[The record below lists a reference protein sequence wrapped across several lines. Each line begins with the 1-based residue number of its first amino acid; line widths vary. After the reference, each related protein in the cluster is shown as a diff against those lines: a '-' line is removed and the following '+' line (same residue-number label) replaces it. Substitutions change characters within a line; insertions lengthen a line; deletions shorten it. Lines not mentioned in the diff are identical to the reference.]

1 MKNLTVGKDLDPAI
15 SNENITIV
23 SDDYSKLVIEKM
35 TKQVEDRL
43 VSLKAFSPLLLT
55 IITSLLAYLMTQSF
69 PNDLS
74 WFIFIIVG
82 YLLICLASIFMAYFP
97 KKYYISDATK
107 KVNRFYV
114 VFKLQA
120 NFEPWNIASY
130 IGLSDADFIIKL
142 QDFLDKELS
151 CEELLLAHFLKQ
163 KTNEYAY
170 KRQLMSLSYIV
181 IILGAVVI
189 GVGCVVIGFP
199 YIFKS

>member
-1 MKNLTVGKDLDPAI
+1 MKNSTIEKDLDI
-15 SNENITIV
+15 VTSNKTVILASE
-23 SDDYSKLVIEKM
+23 DYPKLVIEKM

-43 VSLKAFSPLLLT
+43 VSLKAFSPWLLT

-74 WFIFIIVG
+74 CFMFVIVG
-82 YLLICLASIFMAYFP
+82 YLLICLASIFAAYFP
-97 KKYYISDATK
+97 KKYYISDAPK

-114 VFKLQA
+114 TFKLQT

-130 IGLSDADFIIKL
+130 IGLSDTDFITKL
-142 QDFLDKELS
+142 QGFLGKDLS
-151 CEELLLAHFLKQ
+151 CEELLLARFLKQ

-181 IILGAVVI
+181 IILGAVAI

>member
-1 MKNLTVGKDLDPAI
+1 MKNSAIENDLDI
-15 SNENITIV
+15 VTSNKTVILASE
-23 SDDYSKLVIEKM
+23 DYPKLVIEKM

-69 PNDLS
+69 PNDFS
-74 WFIFIIVG
+74 WFMFIIVG
-82 YLLICLASIFMAYFP
+82 SLLICLASIFMAYFP
-97 KKYYISDATK
+97 KKYYISDAPK

-114 VFKLQA
+114 IFKPQA

-151 CEELLLAHFLKQ
+151 CEELLLAQFLKQ

-181 IILGAVVI
+181 IILGAAAI
-189 GVGCVVIGFP
+189 GVGCVVVGFP
-199 YIFKS
+199 YVFQS

>member
-1 MKNLTVGKDLDPAI
+1 MKNSTIEKDLDI
-15 SNENITIV
+15 VTSNKTVILASE
-23 SDDYSKLVIEKM
+23 DYPKLVIEKM

-69 PNDLS
+69 PNDFS
-74 WFIFIIVG
+74 WFMFIIVG
-82 YLLICLASIFMAYFP
+82 YLLICLASILAAYFP

-107 KVNRFYV
+107 KANRFYV
-114 VFKLQA
+114 IFKPQA

-151 CEELLLAHFLKQ
+151 CEELLLAQFLKQ

-170 KRQLMSLSYIV
+170 KRQLMSLSYFV

-189 GVGCVVIGFP
+189 GISCVIIGFP